1 MKPVREPWLTPDCCA
16 LSRIAHESEA
26 MRRDPIS
33 STWRAALFA
42 AFTILLTSCGSNS
55 ASSNPT
61 GQPGGSA
68 SHAYV
73 SNYDTGIGQ
82 TLTGYSVASTNGNL
96 LSFDLS
102 VIKVPPGPTSVST
115 DGSGKYLYVGS
126 QGGLI
131 TGYSIDAVSGALT
144 QSASS
149 PYGAGR
155 QVNFITEDSSGKYL
169 FAVDNLSN
177 TVWPFTITAGALNA
191 VASSGTVPSYGVTPD
206 PPVTATVDPM
216 LRNLYVAMGAAG
228 TEIFHISSGAL
239 LDAGTVPPTSGTES
253 QFVAIERT
261 GRFAYVADGVTG
273 VAVYL
278 IDQTAGNLS
287 LMIASPVATGSRPI
301 RIALT
306 PDSKYL
312 YVANQGDGTVSQF
325 ALTSGG
331 SLTSIGTNLVAGNQ
345 PVAMTVD
352 PAGLYL
358 YVVNQGSDSV
368 AIFRISAIDGTLT
381 GQAPAGTGPSPSGIV
396 TVP

>member
-1 MKPVREPWLTPDCCA
+1 MPQPPISPACCA
-16 LSRIAHESEA
+16 V
-26 MRRDPIS
+26 
-33 STWRAALFA
+33 LFA
-42 AFTILLTSCGSNS
+42 AFTILLNSCGGNS
-55 ASSNPT
+55 ANSNPT

-73 SNYDTGIGQ
+73 SNYDTGTGQ
-82 TLTGYSVASTNGNL
+82 TLTGYAVASTNGNL

-102 VIKVPPGPTSVST
+102 VIKVPPGPTSVAT

-126 QGGLI
+126 RGGLI
-131 TGYSIDAVSGALT
+131 SGYSIDAVSGALT
-144 QSASS
+144 QNGSS

-155 QVNFITEDSSGKYL
+155 QVNFLTVDSSGKYL
-169 FAVDNLSN
+169 FSVDNLSN

-191 VASSGTVPSYGVTPD
+191 VASAGPIPSYGVTPD
-206 PPVTATVDPM
+206 PPVTASVDPM

-228 TEIFHISSGAL
+228 TEIFHISNGAL
-239 LDAGTVPPTSGTES
+239 LDAGTVPPTSGAES

-261 GRFAYVADGVTG
+261 GRFAYIADGVSS

-278 IDQTAGNLS
+278 IDQSTGNLS
-287 LMIASPVATGSRPI
+287 LMLATPVATGSHPTRM
-301 RIALT
+301 ALT

-325 ALTSGG
+325 ALTSSGG
-331 SLTSIGTNLVAGNQ
+331 LASIGTNLAAGNQ

-358 YVVNQGSDSV
+358 YVANQGSDSV
-368 AIFRISAIDGTLT
+368 AIFRIGAIDGTLT
-381 GQAPAGTGPSPSGIV
+381 AQAPTGTGPSPSGIV

>member
-1 MKPVREPWLTPDCCA
+1 MTYP
-16 LSRIAHESEA
+16 SEA
-26 MRRDPIS
+26 AQPDVTAPK
-33 STWRAALFA
+33 WRFALVTVFA
-42 AFTILLTSCGSNS
+42 LLLNSCGG
-55 ASSNPT
+55 ASSNSSPT

-73 SNYDTGIGQ
+73 SNYGTGSGQ
-82 TLTGYSVASTNGNL
+82 TLTGYAIASTNGNL

-102 VIKVPPGPTSVST
+102 VIKVPPGPTSLST
-115 DGSGKYLYVGS
+115 DGAGKYLYVGS

-131 TGYSIDAVSGALT
+131 SGYSIDAVSGALA
-144 QSASS
+144 QNASS

-155 QVNFITEDSSGKYL
+155 QVNFIAVDSSGKYL
-169 FAVDNLSN
+169 FSVDNLSN

-191 VASSGTVPSYGVTPD
+191 VASSGTVPSYGVTPN
-206 PPVTATVDPM
+206 PPLTAAVDPL

-228 TEIFHISSGAL
+228 TEIFHITSGGL
-239 LDAGTVPPTSGTES
+239 LDAGNVPPTSGAES

-278 IDQTAGNLS
+278 IDQTNGTLS
-287 LMIASPVATGSRPI
+287 PMIASPVASGSHPT

-306 PDSKYL
+306 SDSKYL
-312 YVANQGDGTVSQF
+312 YVANQGEGTISQF
-325 ALTSGG
+325 AVSSGG
-331 SLTSIGTNLVAGNQ
+331 GLVSIGTNLVAGNQ

-352 PAGLYL
+352 PAGLYI

-368 AIFRISAIDGTLT
+368 AIFRISAVDGTLT
-381 GQAPAGTGPSPSGIV
+381 AQAPASTGPSPSGIV

>member
-1 MKPVREPWLTPDCCA
+1 VHHRVEVAEPLREFQ
-16 LSRIAHESEA
+16 S
-26 MRRDPIS
+26 
-33 STWRAALFA
+33 RAALFA
-42 AFTILLTSCGSNS
+42 AFTILLTSCGGNS

-68 SHAYV
+68 SHAFV
-73 SNYDTGIGQ
+73 SDYGTGSGQ
-82 TLTGYSVASTNGNL
+82 TLTGFAVASTNGNL

-102 VIKVPPGPTSVST
+102 VIKVPPGPTSITT

-131 TGYSIDAVSGALT
+131 SGYSIDAVSGALT
-144 QSASS
+144 QIGSS

-155 QVNFITEDSSGKYL
+155 QVNFL
-169 FAVDNLSN
+169 AVDSLSN
-177 TVWPFTITAGALNA
+177 TVWPFTITAGALSA
-191 VASSGTVPSYGVTPD
+191 VASSGTVPSYGVTPA
-206 PPVTATVDPM
+206 PPLTVTVDPL

-228 TEIFHISSGAL
+228 TEIFHITSGAL
-239 LDAGTVPPTSGTES
+239 LDAGTVPPTSGAES
-253 QFVAIERT
+253 QFVAVERT
-261 GRFAYVADGVTG
+261 GRFAYVADGVSG
-273 VAVYL
+273 VAAYL
-278 IDQTAGNLS
+278 IDQTTGNLS
-287 LMIASPVATGSRPI
+287 LMIASPVASGSQPSC
-301 RIALT
+301 IALT

-312 YVANQGDGTVSQF
+312 YAANHGDGTVSQF
-325 ALTSGG
+325 ALNSGG
-331 SLTSIGTNLVAGNQ
+331 GLVSIGTNLVAGNQ

-381 GQAPAGTGPSPSGIV
+381 AQASAGTGPSPSGIV